1 MKSRCIA
8 LLSPCVSGTHVSD
21 HRRPTPQITEY
32 KEGSNVTVSRMEI
45 TPAKQK
51 DAGFY
56 ECEADNKYAVDRRG
70 FRTDFIIQME

>member
-1 MKSRCIA
+1 MGA
-8 LLSPCVSGTHVSD
+8 
-21 HRRPTPQITEY
+21 
-32 KEGSNVTVSRMEI
+32 NVTVSRMEI